1 MKQYIKCGAR
11 VLYDYTIALIVFV
24 VFLYPF
30 IGLTGDK
37 LYIWLPLYSFILF
50 LLAFYLIY
58 VEMKGQGIKEKK
70 PQNNMNPYP
79 LKGAM
84 YGLFGI
90 IPLSFAAVV
99 ISAIPITD
107 STLSNIR
114 HLAVNTILG
123 PLYFFFRWLDE
134 TLPGYI
140 AAILLIPVIS
150 ALGYLAGYFG
160 FHLKNKIFKK
170 KETVHEPVFKKSPW
184 NPTLNQKSAGVKKK
198 KKKNGKQ

>member
-1 MKQYIKCGAR
+1 VKQYIRCGAR
-11 VLYDYTIALIVFV
+11 ILFDYVIALILFV

-37 LYIWLPLYSFILF
+37 LYVWLPLYSFILF
-50 LLAFYLIY
+50 LLAFYIIY
-58 VEMKGQGIKEKK
+58 AEMKGQGIKEKK

-79 LKGAM
+79 LKGAV

-90 IPLSFAAVV
+90 IPLSFAVAVIAAV
-99 ISAIPITD
+99 PIKDT
-107 STLSNIR
+107 TLGNLR
-114 HLAVNTILG
+114 HIAVNMILG
-123 PLYFFFRWLDE
+123 PLYFFFRWLNE
-134 TLPGYI
+134 TLLGYI

-160 FHLKNKIFKK
+160 FNLKNKLFGK
-170 KETVHEPVFKKSPW
+170 KETVREPEFKKSPW
-184 NPTLNQKSAGVKKK
+184 NPTFNQKNTGVKKK